1 MSYTYKALTL
11 VWVIVF
17 GLAALSGT
25 GMIAGSWLL
34 LLVVAALVLPAITLT
49 LCSKPSALTTAQR
62 RTLVVADVRDRSS
75 LDASGL
81 DVENERGARRTHF
94 GGGAPEP
101 IHIVR

>member
-17 GLAALSGT
+17 GLAAMSGT

-49 LCSKPSALTTAQR
+49 LCSKPSALTTVQR
-62 RTLVVADVRDRSS
+62 RTLVVADVRDGSP
-75 LDASGL
+75 LDAGGL
-81 DVENERGARRTHF
+81 DVKNERGARRTHF

-101 IHIVR
+101 VHIVR